1 MRSPWDRV
9 RHALSFEII
18 GLLLVIPL
26 GALLF
31 SKPIEDIGVI
41 GVVSAILATLW
52 NFVYNLI
59 FDHIHK
65 RFKGATLK
73 SKTMRITHAVLF
85 EVGLLIVLLPFIA
98 WYLNISLIEAFI
110 MDAAFAIFYM
120 VYAYVFNLAYDRIF
134 PLAEWKNAEKA

>member
-59 FDHIHK
+59 FDHI
-65 RFKGATLK
+65 FKGTTLK